1 MIISAIL
8 LICLNPLS
16 SSITLH
22 VDLLRSRGYPTIPMK
37 NDSPDSK
44 PHRIEAAVDRRRFL
58 QSAVGASLTLAET
71 GRAQTRHAI
80 APNALIRI
88 GLIGSEGHRDI
99 LLRSIPKLANVQ
111 WTAYAKGEPDEDSA
125 WVQTA
130 FSGSSRPRVYENYHD
145 MLEKEQL
152 DVVGICLPFFE
163 NAEASIQAARRGIHV
178 LSEKPAATNLAD
190 LTSLEREVHRSGV
203 LYSIMLEMRAMPIF
217 LAARKA
223 VQQGAIGEPIL
234 LSSQKSYKFGSNR
247 PWFYKERKTYG
258 GTIPWVGIHALDY
271 MRWVSGQEYARVAAF
286 EGNKSHPQTPGCEDH
301 AGLLFHLANGGTAT
315 CHLDFL
321 RPESAPT
328 HGDDRL
334 RIAGSEGIL
343 EAKEIDNRVNLI
355 SAKGIV
361 EELPLP
367 QPVNFFGTFIA
378 CLRGEGELLVSTKDA
393 FAITRICLRARDA
406 ADAGTW
412 VKL

>member
-1 MIISAIL
+1 
-8 LICLNPLS
+8 
-16 SSITLH
+16 
-22 VDLLRSRGYPTIPMK
+22 MK
-37 NDSPDSK
+37 NDSLDSR

-58 QSAVGASLTLAET
+58 QSAVGASLTLAGT
-71 GRAQTRHAI
+71 GRAHAI

-88 GLIGSEGHRDI
+88 GLMGSEGHRDI
-99 LLRSIPKLANVQ
+99 LLRSIPKLPNVQ

-130 FSGSSRPRVYENYHD
+130 FSGSRPRVYENYHD

-163 NAEASIQAARRGIHV
+163 NAEASIQAARKGIHV

-190 LTSLEREVHRSGV
+190 LASLEREVHRSGV

-217 LAARKA
+217 QAARKA

-247 PWFYKERKTYG
+247 PWYYKERKTYG

-271 MRWVSGQEYARVAAF
+271 MRWVSGQEYAQVAAF
-286 EGNKSHPQTPGCEDH
+286 EGNKSHPQVPGCEDH
-301 AGLLFHLANGGTAT
+301 AGLLFRLANGGTAT

-328 HGDDRL
+328 HGDDCL
-334 RIAGSEGIL
+334 RIAGSEGVL
-343 EAKEIDNRVNLI
+343 EAKEIDNRVSLI
-355 SAKGIV
+355 SAKGMV
-361 EELPLP
+361 GELPLP
-367 QPVNFFGTFIA
+367 PPVDFFGAFIA
-378 CLRGEGELLVSTKDA
+378 SLHGEGEPLVSTKDA